1 MKIKEAPI
9 CHLSLEIKSN
19 WRSIPVLDQN
29 YLILTME
36 QHRAEEIGEE
46 YEDYESLDS
55 AEASE
60 LISYLIEA
68 KREGQ

>member
-1 MKIKEAPI
+1 MPSPKQTELIKE
-9 CHLSLEIKSN
+9 L
-19 WRSIPVLDQN
+19 LDELGWDKQN
-29 YLILTME
+29 I
-36 QHRAEEIGEE
+36 AEEIGEE